1 MGERG
6 LREGIDGWGVVRRDE
21 IGTIMLLNNDSR
33 ANKNT

>member
-6 LREGIDGWGVVRRDE
+6 MREGIDWCGERRDGL
-21 IGTIMLLNNDSR
+21 GTIMLLNNDSR